1 VRETD
6 ELELRFRAKD
16 DLRKRL
22 RAIRRAVPAAARHE
36 RSLRVETRLAEQP
49 EWTSAKRVALYA
61 SMHSEV
67 ETAGIQ
73 TRAFAEGK
81 EVFLPRMDAEKNDIE
96 LARVLEGDELV
107 ESGYGFME
115 PGSAA
120 QLADPASIDLVLVPV
135 LAVDERG
142 FRLGYGRGF
151 YDRLL
156 PRLPRA
162 FRVALAF
169 DFQLMGEL
177 PNTPGDEPVHC
188 IVADAQMIR
197 PSFPS
202 PSSTPPSPLPG
213 AV

>member
-1 VRETD
+1 MRESE

-22 RAIRRAVPAAARHE
+22 RAIRRAVPAAARRE

-49 EWTSAKRVALYA
+49 EWAAAKRVALYA

-67 ETAGIQ
+67 ETDRIQ
-73 TRAFAEGK
+73 ARAFAEGK
-81 EVFLPRMDAEKNDIE
+81 ELFLPRMDAEKNDIE
-96 LARVLEGDELV
+96 LARVTEGDELV
-107 ESGYGFME
+107 ESGYGFAE
-115 PGSAA
+115 PVSSASIV
-120 QLADPASIDLVLVPV
+120 DPASIDLVLVPV

-188 IVADAQMIR
+188 IVADTQVIR
-197 PSFPS
+197 M
-202 PSSTPPSPLPG
+202 PLAAPTTATRG
-213 AV
+213 AE